1 MFIFHKQSII
11 KIQYIMK
18 KCKAALVRSKRMLL
32 WQNFKLLKIEFI
44 TIFYSY
50 FYDHIKVKPKK
61 CVAINNKT

>member
-1 MFIFHKQSII
+1 
-11 KIQYIMK
+11 
-18 KCKAALVRSKRMLL
+18 MLL

-50 FYDHIKVKPKK
+50 FYDHINDHIKVKPKK